1 MKKHVHHKV
10 WAGVRGCVPLFM
22 AWLMAF
28 AIVVPAHAG
37 RSCEAANPPKL
48 QSVERGLTLA
58 ERTYKALEASGAK
71 VVVLA
76 RAGQDLSKYGL
87 RYSHLGFAY
96 QQPDGRG
103 GHVWRV
109 LHKLNECGTADAAL
123 YRQGLGEFFLD
134 DPWRFEAAWVVPT
147 PEVQQRLQA
156 LLLDEARATS
166 LHHRPYSIVSYVWGQ
181 KYQ

>member
-134 DPWRFEAAWVVPT
+134 DPGRFEAAWVVPWN
-147 PEVQQRLQA
+147 PRPA
-156 LLLDEARATS
+156 YASARRPGCSSRATS
-166 LHHRPYSIVSYVWGQ
+166 PAC
-181 KYQ
+181 